1 MHFNH
6 QAQKIIE
13 HYLNSDSIDLKPQLS
28 PEELSRMIN
37 LELNDTPGDQEG
49 IENFIHHY
57 LNLSVNTNNKKFA
70 NQLWSKTEP
79 FSILGELLCAVTNTS
94 MYTYEVAPVATML
107 EKKMISYL
115 SQLIWNKSTDG
126 IMTSGGS
133 ASNLQALMIA
143 RNIKVTG
150 SKNRGLCGSNKVPV
164 ILAAKNAHYSIKRAV
179 NILGI
184 GQDHLIEVNVDHHG
198 AIDPDDLKFQLSL
211 IREKDQYPFCLVST
225 AGTTVEGSFDSLPEI
240 TKICQENNIWLHV
253 DGAYGGSVLLS
264 QKHKKLLEGVEHADS
279 FSWDFHKMLGINL
292 PCAFLFTK
300 EKGLLQET
308 LTSGNDS
315 YLFHDQDQS
324 IDQGPKSLQCGRRN
338 DILKL
343 WLTWQSIGKI
353 GLEER
358 VDKLFTLAQNF
369 SEMVGKT
376 KELVL
381 IKKPQSINICFRLNG
396 KIRHEER
403 IRNKLLKDGDLMLNY
418 SKNSDGPFFR
428 LAITRPDLN
437 ESDFMHLIDR
447 IIKVGREFN

>member
-6 QAQKIIE
+6 QVQKIIE
-13 HYLNSDSIDLKPQLS
+13 HYLNSDSIDLRPQLS

-37 LELNDTPGDQEG
+37 LELNDVPGDKEG
-49 IENFIHHY
+49 IEHFIHHY
-57 LNLSVNTNNKKFA
+57 LSLSVNTNNKKFA

-107 EKKMISYL
+107 ERKMISYL

-150 SKNRGLCGSNKVPV
+150 SKNHGLSGSNKVPV
-164 ILAAKNAHYSIKRAV
+164 ILAARNAHYSIKRAV

-184 GQDHLIEVNVDHHG
+184 GQNHLIEVDVDHQG
-198 AIDPDDLKFQLSL
+198 AINPDDLKFQLSL
-211 IREKDQYPFCLVST
+211 IREKNQYPFCLVST

-240 TKICQENNIWLHV
+240 AKICKENNIWLHV

-343 WLTWQSIGKI
+343 WLTWQSIGKT

-358 VDKLFTLAQNF
+358 IDKLFTLAQNF

-396 KIRHEER
+396 LIRHEEK

-428 LAITRPDLN
+428 LAVTRPDLN
-437 ESDFMHLIDR
+437 ESDFFHLIDR